1 MSDVDARLEQ
11 LRVRFLARCQA
22 DLADIKNPFLP
33 SEALQKIAH
42 RIAGMAGTVGLSALG
57 DAAFALDQDFR
68 HGTKMAHHGGH
79 WQSAFLMPWKAPWKL
94 KVPRHSL
101 GSCA

>member
-1 MSDVDARLEQ
+1 MTDVDARLEQ

-22 DLADIKNPFLP
+22 DLVDMQNPLLP
-33 SEALQKIAH
+33 SDTLQKIAH

-68 HGTKMAHHGGH
+68 HGREDGASRRALAERFSDALESALGA
-79 WQSAFLMPWKAPWKL
+79 QSPKA
-94 KVPRHSL
+94 
-101 GSCA
+101 